1 MKAYTNQLLL
11 IIWRKKEMNKGFWV
25 IIENN
30 YKKEI
35 RYFKHRF
42 IKYWIYI
49 IINKIKGNEVSIL
62 NGKDI

>member
-30 YKKEI
+30 HKKEI

>member
-1 MKAYTNQLLL
+1 M
-11 IIWRKKEMNKGFWV
+11 WV